1 MSLDLP
7 GLGYLESAPEAGL
20 HNLEHVRIE
29 DPLLAAARARGDR
42 IGLVDGDKAITYGA
56 LAQAVEDFA
65 AGLRGRSLAPGDR
78 VSVFLDKT
86 PNCVVALYGT
96 WRAGGIAVPV
106 NEGLRPRQVAHI
118 LADSGS
124 RFLVTD
130 PRKLAGLDADVLGDA
145 EVLDVAEVA
154 PPAGGERPR
163 PATGRDERAAI
174 LYTSGSTGLP
184 KGILIS
190 HANLLAGS
198 RIVARYLE
206 LTADDRLI
214 SLVPFS
220 FDYGLNQLL
229 TAVYVAG
236 TLVLQR
242 SLFPADI
249 CRALNRHDITGMAAV
264 PTLWLQLLQRH
275 SPFAQTTFPHL
286 RYITNT
292 GGAFP
297 VFAVKRYRELLPH
310 VRLYLMYG
318 LSESFRSSYLPPEL
332 VERHPESMGRA
343 IPECELFVVSHD
355 GKICAPGEVGEL
367 VHRGPTVALGYWND
381 PDATAKVFRPDPFD
395 PSESARPVVY
405 SGDLVRW
412 DENGLLYFVGR
423 RDQLIKSQGYRI
435 SPDEVERIILRSGMV
450 NEVVVTGVP
459 DEIAGAVVVAHCVPA
474 STGDFSEDAFLRYCR
489 SEMPRYMVPK
499 SVHLHES
506 FPRTASGKIDRKAV
520 GP

>member
-1 MSLDLP
+1 MSLVLAGP
-7 GLGYLESAPEAGL
+7 GFEESASEAAKG
-20 HNLEHVRIE
+20 NFAFARIE
-29 DPLLAAARARGDR
+29 DPLIAAARACGDKTA
-42 IGLVDGDKAITYGA
+42 IVDGDIVLSYATLGKAIR
-56 LAQAVEDFA
+56 DFA
-65 AGLRGRSLAPGDR
+65 AGLQARGLAPGDR

-86 PNCVVALYGT
+86 PQCVISLYGS
-96 WRAGGIAVPV
+96 WLAGAIVVPI
-106 NEGLRPRQVAHI
+106 NEGLRSRQVYHI
-118 LADSGS
+118 LTNSGS

-130 PRKLAGLDADVLGDA
+130 PRKQADLGAGSLGSTMILDAA
-145 EVLDVAEVA
+145 AVAQPLQNDLS
-154 PPAGGERPR
+154 PPLASQ
-163 PATGRDERAAI
+163 DKRAAI

-206 LTADDRLI
+206 LKPDERII

-229 TAVYVAG
+229 TAVYVTG
-236 TLVLQR
+236 TLVLHR

-249 CRALNRHDITGMAAV
+249 CRALNRHEITDMAAV

-275 SPFAQTTFPHL
+275 SPFAQMSFPHL

-318 LSESFRSSYLPPEL
+318 LSESFRSSYLPPEYVDL
-332 VERHPESMGRA
+332 HPDSMGRA
-343 IPECELFVVSHD
+343 IPECELFVVSAE
-355 GKICAPGEVGEL
+355 GNLCAPGEVGEL

-381 PDATAKVFRPDPFD
+381 PEATAKVFRPDPFN
-395 PSESARPVVY
+395 PSGPARPVVY
-405 SGDLVRW
+405 SGDLVKA
-412 DENGLLYFVGR
+412 DEKGLLFFVSR
-423 RDQLIKSQGYRI
+423 RDQMIKSHGFRI
-435 SPDEVERIILRSGMV
+435 SPDEVERIILQSGMV
-450 NEVVVTGVP
+450 NEVVVKGTP
-459 DEIAGAVVVAHCVPA
+459 DEVAGAVVVAHCVPVSA
-474 STGDFSEDAFLRYCR
+474 PEFSEDEFLRYCR
-489 SEMPRYMVPK
+489 LEMPRYMVPK

-520 GP
+520 GS